1 MKKLQNILTVA
12 LFVLLLAGVFFG
24 GYKYYAFRNPCAEII
39 DTLYIYDT
47 GEHQIPDIE
56 PWYITKRDSKKYR
69 DQKWMDSVIAANR
82 VDTMAILSDY
92 YAIHY
97 YSREW
102 CDPDSTVKVTA
113 EDAISENQIIDNVF
127 SFKLL
132 KPQTVVNNIIS
143 TPSVYRRYVT
153 GGLDIPFNRTY
164 GVGIEAEYVTDK
176 YFLGTR
182 FVPSEKSISIK
193 AGLVLWRFK

>member
-24 GYKYYAFRNPCAEII
+24 GYKYYAFRNPCAEIV

-47 GEHQIPDIE
+47 GEHQIPDVE
-56 PWYITKRDSKKYR
+56 PWYITKRDSIKYR
-69 DQKWMDSVIAANR
+69 DPKWMDSVIAANR

-102 CDPDSTVKVTA
+102 FDPDSTVQVSA

-132 KPQTVVNNIIS
+132 KPQTVVNNIIGS
-143 TPSVYRRYVT
+143 PPVYRRYLT
-153 GGLDIPFNRTY
+153 GGLDIPFNRTS